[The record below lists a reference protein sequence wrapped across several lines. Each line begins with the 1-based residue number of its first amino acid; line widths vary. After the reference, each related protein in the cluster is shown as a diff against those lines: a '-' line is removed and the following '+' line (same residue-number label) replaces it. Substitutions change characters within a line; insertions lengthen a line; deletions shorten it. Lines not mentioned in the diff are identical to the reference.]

1 MTARAFPAV
10 LLGGDST
17 VAACPAHETPMSG
30 WGAHLGAPLDMYL
43 GASLAEAGLPP
54 RVVPVLNTA
63 KGGAT
68 TASYR
73 AEGLWDALLAASLP
87 GDTVLLQFGH
97 NDQKEPRTL
106 ASREGF
112 SDNLS
117 RFIADARGHG
127 LVPILLTSV
136 ERRRFD
142 GDRPVPT
149 HGDYPLA
156 TRDVAL
162 REGIECFDLTS
173 ATRQLHAELGPE
185 ESRRLFTQFAPG
197 THPLY
202 PDGIADDTHYSF
214 FGASVVAAMVAA
226 MLAPVLLAQARAGS
240 PA

>member
-30 WGAHLGAPLDMYL
+30 WGAHLGAPLNMYL

-202 PDGIADDTHYSF
+202 PDGIADDTHWWT
-214 FGASVVAAMVAA
+214 
-226 MLAPVLLAQARAGS
+226 ARR
-240 PA
+240 